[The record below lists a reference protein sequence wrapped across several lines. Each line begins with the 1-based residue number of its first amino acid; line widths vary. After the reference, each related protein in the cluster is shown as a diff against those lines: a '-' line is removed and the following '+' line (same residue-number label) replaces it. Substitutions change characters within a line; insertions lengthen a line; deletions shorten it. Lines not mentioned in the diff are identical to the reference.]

1 MATSVAKNGIKTTG
15 TVIANKL
22 NSAEKAFAGVIVAEE
37 GGTLVGQTVKNLPGI
52 DGTLNGVPISLKQT
66 TGGLVAVLRHASV
79 AEVKAANRGYS
90 GVRAF
95 IEAPNVSKAALLDFA
110 KKELA
115 GMPSKGVLSEINV
128 LTRDGWVRFSR

>member
-1 MATSVAKNGIKTTG
+1 MRCRSCNYAELCSKAG
-15 TVIANKL
+15 
-22 NSAEKAFAGVIVAEE
+22 SA
-37 GGTLVGQTVKNLPGI
+37 P
-52 DGTLNGVPISLKQT
+52 NGVPISLKQT
-66 TGGLVAVLRHASV
+66 TGGLVAVLRHASI
-79 AEVKAANRGYS
+79 AEVKAAKRGYS

-115 GMPSKGVLSEINV
+115 GMPSNGVLSEINV